1 MWRDDLPRHRRAAVP
16 GAARPRP
23 LRDCASSRA
32 APTPGESAQQVAR
45 VVIAA
50 GGTAGHV
57 VPAIAVADAL
67 QAEGA
72 EVSFLGTRERA
83 EADLVPEAGYEIDF
97 LRVSGLD
104 RRNPLKAVV
113 AAVRAGRPVGAARRV
128 LERRRADV
136 VLGGGGYVA
145 GPAGL
150 AAVRMGLPLVLTEA
164 DSHLGLANRM
174 LARRAQ
180 RICLAFP
187 IPGRDGGPY
196 VITGRPVPRPVLEAD
211 PTVARRRVGIPE
223 PVDCVSV
230 VGGSLGAR
238 SITLAAFGA
247 SARLDREHDHVGQ
260 PWVLHIVGHRD
271 YPELQRRWDE
281 EGRPERYT
289 LLQYEPDLGDVL
301 AAADLV
307 VARAGGSVM
316 EIAAAGRPAIL
327 IPYPHATADHQ
338 ATNARWMAEGG
349 AAVVIPD
356 GELTGDRLSAA
367 IADLLTDEDRL
378 RQMGIAARRLAKPNA
393 AGRIAQ
399 EVLGAANG

>member
-1 MWRDDLPRHRRAAVP
+1 
-16 GAARPRP
+16 
-23 LRDCASSRA
+23 
-32 APTPGESAQQVAR
+32 VAR

-67 QAEGA
+67 RAEGA
-72 EVSFLGTRERA
+72 EVSFLGTQERA
-83 EADLVPEAGYEIDF
+83 EADLVPAAGYEIDF

-104 RRNPLKAVV
+104 RRNPLKAVR
-113 AAVRAGRPVGAARRV
+113 AAWQAARAVGGARRV
-128 LERRRADV
+128 LERRKADV

-150 AAVRMGLPLVLTEA
+150 AAVRMEVPLILTEA
-164 DSHLGLANRM
+164 DSHLGLANRL
-174 LARRAQ
+174 LARRAE

-196 VITGRPVPRPVLEAD
+196 VVTGRPVPRAVLEAD
-211 PTVARRRVGIPE
+211 PTVARRRFGIPE
-223 PVDCVSV
+223 PADCVTV
-230 VGGSLGAR
+230 VGGSLGAL
-238 SITLAAFGA
+238 SINLAAFDA
-247 SARLDREHDHVGQ
+247 FTHLPHDHVGQ
-260 PWVLHIVGHRD
+260 PWVLHIVGRRD
-271 YPELQRRWDE
+271 YPELRRRWDE

-327 IPYPHATADHQ
+327 VPYPHATADHQ
-338 ATNARWMAEGG
+338 TTNARWMADGG

-356 GELTGDRLSAA
+356 GELSPNRLSAT
-367 IADLLTDEDRL
+367 IAELLGDEDRL
-378 RQMGIAARRLAKPNA
+378 REMSLAARRLAKPDA
-393 AGRIAQ
+393 AQRIARQ
-399 EVLGAANG
+399 VLGAAND

>member
-1 MWRDDLPRHRRAAVP
+1 
-16 GAARPRP
+16 
-23 LRDCASSRA
+23 
-32 APTPGESAQQVAR
+32 VAR

-67 QAEGA
+67 RAEDA

-83 EADLVPEAGYEIDF
+83 EADLVPAAGYEIDF

-104 RRNPLKAVV
+104 RRNPLKAAV
-113 AAVRAGRPVGAARRV
+113 AAVRAGRAVGAARHL

-174 LARRAQ
+174 LARRAE

-196 VITGRPVPRPVLEAD
+196 VVTGRPVPRPVLEAD
-211 PTVARRRVGIPE
+211 AAVARRRFGIPE
-223 PVDCVSV
+223 PADCVTV
-230 VGGSLGAR
+230 VGGSLGAL
-238 SITLAAFGA
+238 SINLAAFDA
-247 SARLDREHDHVGQ
+247 FTHLPHDHVGQ
-260 PWVLHIVGHRD
+260 PWVLHIVGRRD
-271 YPELQRRWDE
+271 YAELRRRWEE
-281 EGRPERYT
+281 EGRPERYM

-327 IPYPHATADHQ
+327 VPYPHATADHQ
-338 ATNARWMAEGG
+338 TTNARWMADGG

-356 GELTGDRLSAA
+356 SELTASRLRAA
-367 IADLLTDEDRL
+367 IAELLGDEDRL
-378 RQMGIAARRLAKPNA
+378 HEMSIAARRLAKPDA
-393 AGRIAQ
+393 AERIARV
-399 EVLGAANG
+399 VLEAADG

>member
-1 MWRDDLPRHRRAAVP
+1 
-16 GAARPRP
+16 
-23 LRDCASSRA
+23 
-32 APTPGESAQQVAR
+32 
-45 VVIAA
+45 VIAA

-67 QAEGA
+67 RAEGA

-83 EADLVPEAGYEIDF
+83 EADLVPAAGYEIDF
-97 LRVSGLD
+97 VRVSGLD
-104 RRNPLKAVV
+104 RRNPLKAAV
-113 AAVRAGRPVGAARRV
+113 AAVRAGRAVGAARRA

-136 VLGGGGYVA
+136 VVGGGGYVA
-145 GPAGL
+145 GPAGV

-164 DSHLGLANRM
+164 DSHLGLANRL
-174 LARRAQ
+174 LARRAE
-180 RICLAFP
+180 RVCLAFP
-187 IPGRDGGPY
+187 IPGRDGWPY
-196 VITGRPVPRPVLEAD
+196 VVTGRPVPRPVLEAD
-211 PTVARRRVGIPE
+211 ATVARRRFGIPE
-223 PVDCVSV
+223 PADCVTV

-238 SITLAAFGA
+238 SINLAAFDAFPHVPG
-247 SARLDREHDHVGQ
+247 DHVGQ
-260 PWVLHIVGHRD
+260 PWVLHIVGRRD
-271 YPELQRRWDE
+271 YPELRRRWDE

-338 ATNARWMAEGG
+338 TTNARWMADGG

-356 GELTGDRLSAA
+356 RDLTPERLSAA
-367 IADLLTDEDRL
+367 IAELLGDEDRL
-378 RQMGIAARRLAKPNA
+378 REMAIAARRLAKPDA
-393 AGRIAQ
+393 AERIAR
-399 EVLGAANG
+399 EVLGAANA

>member
-1 MWRDDLPRHRRAAVP
+1 M
-16 GAARPRP
+16 
-23 LRDCASSRA
+23 
-32 APTPGESAQQVAR
+32 AR

-67 QAEGA
+67 RAEGA

-83 EADLVPEAGYEIDF
+83 EADLVPAAGYEIEF

-104 RRNPLKAVV
+104 RRNPLKAIRAVWR
-113 AAVRAGRPVGAARRV
+113 AARAVGAARRV
-128 LERRRADV
+128 LDRRRADV

-174 LARRAQ
+174 LAHRAE
-180 RICLAFP
+180 RVCLAFP

-196 VITGRPVPRPVLEAD
+196 VVTGRPVPRAVLEAD
-211 PTVARRRVGIPE
+211 PTVARRRFGIPE
-223 PVDCVSV
+223 PADCVTV
-230 VGGSLGAR
+230 VGGSLGAL
-238 SITLAAFGA
+238 SINLAAFEA
-247 SARLDREHDHVGQ
+247 FTRLHGDHVGQ
-260 PWVLHIVGHRD
+260 PWVLHIVGRRD
-271 YPELQRRWDE
+271 YPELRRRWDDA
-281 EGRPERYT
+281 GRPARYT

-307 VARAGGSVM
+307 VARSGGSVM

-327 IPYPHATADHQ
+327 VPYPHATADHQ
-338 ATNARWMAEGG
+338 TTNARWMADGG
-349 AAVVIPD
+349 AAVVI
-356 GELTGDRLSAA
+356 GNAELTADRLGAT
-367 IADLLTDEDRL
+367 IAELLGDEDRL
-378 RQMGIAARRLAKPNA
+378 REMSLAARRLAKPDA
-393 AGRIAQ
+393 AERIAG
-399 EVLGAANG
+399 EVLKAADG

>member
-1 MWRDDLPRHRRAAVP
+1 
-16 GAARPRP
+16 
-23 LRDCASSRA
+23 
-32 APTPGESAQQVAR
+32 
-45 VVIAA
+45 VIAA

-83 EADLVPEAGYEIDF
+83 EADLVPAAGYEIDF

-104 RRNPLKAVV
+104 RRNPLKATR
-113 AAVRAGRPVGAARRV
+113 AAWRALRAVPAARRI
-128 LERRRADV
+128 LESRRADV

-145 GPAGL
+145 GPAGY

-174 LARRAQ
+174 LARRAE
-180 RICLAFP
+180 RVCLAFR

-196 VITGRPVPRPVLEAD
+196 VVTGRPVPRAVLEAD
-211 PTVARRRVGIPE
+211 AAVARRRFGIPE
-223 PVDCVSV
+223 PADCVTV

-238 SITLAAFGA
+238 SINLAAFGA
-247 SARLDREHDHVGQ
+247 FARFDQEHDHVGQ
-260 PWVLHIVGHRD
+260 PWVLHIVGRRD
-271 YPELQRRWDE
+271 YPELRRRWDD

-338 ATNARWMAEGG
+338 TTNARWMADGG
-349 AAVVIPD
+349 AAVLIPD
-356 GELTGDRLSAA
+356 SELTAERLSGA
-367 IADLLTDEDRL
+367 IAEMLSDEDRL
-378 RQMGIAARRLAKPNA
+378 REMAMAARRLAKPDA
-393 AGRIAQ
+393 AERIAR
-399 EVLGAANG
+399 EVLGAADG

>member
-1 MWRDDLPRHRRAAVP
+1 
-16 GAARPRP
+16 
-23 LRDCASSRA
+23 
-32 APTPGESAQQVAR
+32 
-45 VVIAA
+45 
-50 GGTAGHV
+50 

-67 QAEGA
+67 RAEDA

-83 EADLVPEAGYEIDF
+83 EADLVPAAGYEIDF

-104 RRNPLKAVV
+104 RRNPLKAVR
-113 AAVRAGRPVGAARRV
+113 AAWRAARAVPAASRV
-128 LERRRADV
+128 LESRKADV

-174 LARRAQ
+174 LARRAEC
-180 RICLAFP
+180 ICLAFP

-196 VITGRPVPRPVLEAD
+196 VVTGRPVPRAVLEAD
-211 PTVARRRVGIPE
+211 PTVARRRFGIPE
-223 PVDCVSV
+223 PADCVTV
-230 VGGSLGAR
+230 VGGSLGAL
-238 SITLAAFGA
+238 SINLAAFQA
-247 SARLDREHDHVGQ
+247 FTQLPHDHVGQ
-260 PWVLHIVGHRD
+260 PWVLHIVGRRD
-271 YPELQRRWDE
+271 YPELRRRWDE

-327 IPYPHATADHQ
+327 VPYPHATADHQ
-338 ATNARWMAEGG
+338 TTNARWMAEGG
-349 AAVVIPD
+349 AAEVIPD
-356 GELTGDRLSAA
+356 NELTADRLSAT
-367 IADLLTDEDRL
+367 IAELLSDEDRL
-378 RQMGIAARRLAKPNA
+378 REMSAAARRLAKPDA
-393 AGRIAQ
+393 AERIART
-399 EVLGAANG
+399 VLEAANG